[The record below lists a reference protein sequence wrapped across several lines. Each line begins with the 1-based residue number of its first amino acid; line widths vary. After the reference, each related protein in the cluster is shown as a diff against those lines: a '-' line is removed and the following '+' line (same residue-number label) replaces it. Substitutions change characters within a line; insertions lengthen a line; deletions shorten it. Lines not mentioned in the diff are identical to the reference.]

1 MAHLEYINII
11 DFLTKIKEEK
21 WYYSIVETTSI
32 FSGSKNINL
41 HYDSVQ
47 QISKK
52 FAVSYYIV
60 PNVKGGTLVL
70 SKGDLFIAGINQN
83 NVDWYINTILNF
95 FKTKN
100 INCKFLGN
108 DFVIYDLEKIGSTFY
123 GEINHQKVFGIWFNN
138 SINQELINQV
148 CFNVPIKTPTALS
161 TYGINPIEILDYI
174 QKQLT

>member
-11 DFLTKIKEEK
+11 DFLTKVKEEK

-32 FSGSKNINL
+32 FSGSKNVDL
-41 HYDSVQ
+41 QYDNVQ
-47 QISKK
+47 RISKQ
-52 FAVSYYIV
+52 FAVPYYIV
-60 PNVKGGTLVL
+60 PNIKGGTLVL

-83 NVDWYINTILNF
+83 NVNWYINTILNF
-95 FKTKN
+95 FKAKD
-100 INCKFLGN
+100 INCEFLGN
-108 DFVIYDLEKIGSTFY
+108 DFVIYGLEKIGSTFY

-148 CFNVPIKTPTALS
+148 CFSVRIKRPTALS

-174 QKQLT
+174 QKQLA